1 MDLAVRD
8 WLLVGLSFTTGIY
21 EAICFL
27 TFGKVFTAAMTGNL
41 VLLGI
46 GVAGTRQPAGPN
58 AVTVVIALAAFAAGA
73 ALAMPILKAF
83 NGDKETED
91 KNVFQP
97 WPRRVS
103 IALAIALVPQVGFL
117 AVWVA
122 AASPASLA
130 YILMA
135 LSALAMGLQMN
146 AIRDLHVPGIS
157 ATAFTATFIDL
168 VSGLVTWSLTAH
180 SAWRLTASIV
190 AMAVGAVLGDEL
202 LSHADQFAPV
212 APLAATAVITAASAM
227 RRYCGALAV
236 GRMSGALPAGAR
248 VFSRSTAPPLYYR
261 NNVALDATGV
271 RVAEMADVPGAGGH
285 EEASLAITER
295 YRIR

>member
-1 MDLAVRD
+1 MSDRVVDRAAAHATPRDLAVRD
-8 WLLVGLSFTTGIY
+8 WLLVGLSFSTGIF

-46 GVAGTRQPAGPN
+46 GVAGTHQPAGPN
-58 AVTVVIALAAFAAGA
+58 PVTVVIALAAFAVGA
-73 ALAMPILKAF
+73 ALATPILKAF

-91 KNVFQP
+91 KNIFHA

-103 IALAIALVPQVGFL
+103 IALAIALVPQVAFL
-117 AVWVA
+117 AVWVS

-157 ATAFTATFIDL
+157 TTAFTATFIDL
-168 VSGLVTWSLTAH
+168 ATGLVTWSLTAH
-180 SAWRLTASIV
+180 SARRLTATIV
-190 AMAVGAVLGDEL
+190 GMAAGAFVGDLML
-202 LSHADQFAPV
+202 RHAHTYAPV
-212 APLAATAVITAASAM
+212 VAVAVTAVVIAIAWVALKPRATSAPA
-227 RRYCGALAV
+227 GQQ
-236 GRMSGALPAGAR
+236 ALPVQQA
-248 VFSRSTAPPLYYR
+248 VK
-261 NNVALDATGV
+261 
-271 RVAEMADVPGAGGH
+271 
-285 EEASLAITER
+285 
-295 YRIR
+295 

>member
-1 MDLAVRD
+1 MNDRVVDRAAAHATPTELAVRD
-8 WLLVGLSFTTGIY
+8 WLLVGLSFATGIY

-58 AVTVVIALAAFAAGA
+58 PVTVVIALAAFAVGA
-73 ALAMPILKAF
+73 ALATPILKVF

-91 KNVFQP
+91 KNVFQA

-103 IALAIALVPQVGFL
+103 IALAIALVPQVGFS
-117 AVWVA
+117 AVWA
-122 AASPASLA
+122 TAASPASLA

-157 ATAFTATFIDL
+157 TTAFTATFIDL
-168 VSGLVTWSLTAH
+168 ASGLVTWSLTAP
-180 SAWRLTASIV
+180 SARRLTAT
-190 AMAVGAVLGDEL
+190 MAAGAFLGDWML
-202 LSHADQFAPV
+202 RHAHSYVPIV
-212 APLAATAVITAASAM
+212 PTVVTAVVIAIAWVTLKPRAA
-227 RRYCGALAV
+227 
-236 GRMSGALPAGAR
+236 
-248 VFSRSTAPPLYYR
+248 
-261 NNVALDATGV
+261 
-271 RVAEMADVPGAGGH
+271 
-285 EEASLAITER
+285 
-295 YRIR
+295 